1 VSALVV
7 EHLSKRF
14 GAVAAVEGV
23 DLTVE
28 PNEFFAL
35 LGPSGC
41 GKTTLL
47 RMIAGFAIPD
57 AGRILIGGED
67 VTATRP
73 NRRPVNMMFQSYAL
87 FPHMSVAENVAY
99 GLEADGVAQPDV
111 RKRVAA
117 MLELTL
123 LSEFAKRRPAQL
135 SGGQRQR
142 VALARALVKQP
153 RLLLLDEPLSAL
165 DRRLR
170 EQMQLELKRMQR
182 EIGIAFVVVTHDHEE
197 ALVMSDRIAVLDRG
211 RISQIGSP
219 SELYERPQNRFT
231 ARFLGHMNLIE
242 GRIENTGLV
251 ADGLGPL
258 AGVHALDTT
267 GERGCLAIRP
277 ERIRVAAGGEGLAGT
292 VAEIAY
298 HGAGQSVHLRL
309 ANNSMLRIERRA
321 AEVDALPLNIGDMA
335 VASYDPAH
343 ARILAD
349 DPAGQKSTQ
358 S

>member
-1 VSALVV
+1 MSALSV
-7 EHLSKRF
+7 ERLTKSF
-14 GAVAAVEGV
+14 GAVTAVAGV
-23 DLTVE
+23 DLAVE

-47 RMIAGFAIPD
+47 RMIAGFEIPD
-57 AGRILIGGED
+57 SGRILIGGED

-99 GLEADGVAQPDV
+99 GLEADGLPRSDV
-111 RKRVAA
+111 RRRVDD
-117 MLELTL
+117 MLALTM

-211 RISQIGSP
+211 RISQLGAP

-242 GRIENTGLV
+242 GRIENGRLV
-251 ADGLGPL
+251 AAGIGPL
-258 AGVHALDTT
+258 AGTLAESAAD
-267 GERGCLAIRP
+267 GPGCMAVRP
-277 ERIRVAAGGEGLAGT
+277 ERLRLAAAGEGLSGA

-298 HGAGQSVHLRL
+298 HGVGQSIHLKL
-309 ANNSMLRIERRA
+309 PGGALLRVDRRPA
-321 AEVDALPLNIGDMA
+321 DVDALPLNIGDTA
-335 VASYDPAH
+335 VAIFDPAH
-343 ARILAD
+343 ARILAGG
-349 DPAGQKSTQ
+349 PAE
-358 S
+358 